1 MSKLVMDHKDAYICY
16 NSNDLD
22 WVERLAEQLESETID
37 GTKTSRTLNVFFDR
51 WDMEPGDSLIDKM
64 NEGMSKARHVVCVL
78 SPEFL
83 AADWPRFEWK
93 HIVASNPNNV
103 GGRII
108 PILYRHK
115 GLDGTARLNL
125 PAPFRDLKYIDF
137 RKTSEFRAGFAEL
150 VRKIRNM
157 PPERGRRLPPMAGN
171 SPAVVP
177 RPSQPEMAW
186 LPDSVA
192 EFIFSNLLTVGDMPT
207 QIWTA
212 KTPYR
217 QDSKKEIWEQVEDSQ
232 AFILR
237 SGKLYTFA
245 NLSNK
250 SEPLRKVIDCSTI
263 KAESRNDW
271 FLDPDRERW
280 LVALLNSSLTR
291 TLRQMRI
298 KTDGKGRFYFAP
310 SQGQNDR
317 IWKMPTGKGRTV
329 AKRIRTKGGDSEF
342 WVHHGARL
350 RFRLLGQKVFLLIA
364 PLYLFTEDGYTAI
377 GGKEA
382 GKLSHMWMG
391 KQQNADI
398 FRDVLFWAYILG
410 NGTQFAKVATGS
422 VPIQIDTVPAAAR
435 AQIGLAYDRVDF
447 RTLFNFKDSELE
459 DAANSVK
466 ELHDFDEEETDNEE
480 E

>member
-1 MSKLVMDHKDAYICY
+1 MEHKDAYICY
-16 NSNDLD
+16 NCNDID
-22 WVERLAEQLESETID
+22 WVKRLAEQLESETID
-37 GTKTSRTLNVFFDR
+37 GTKAARMLNVFFDR
-51 WDMEPGDSLIDKM
+51 WDMAPGDSLIDKM

-108 PILYRHK
+108 PILYRDK
-115 GLDGTARLNL
+115 GRDGTTRLNL

-137 RKTSEFRAGFAEL
+137 RKASDFKAGFADL

-157 PPERGRRLPPMAGN
+157 PPERGRRLPPLTGN
-171 SPAVVP
+171 TSAVVP
-177 RPSQPEMAW
+177 RPAQPEMSW
-186 LPDSVA
+186 LPDSVP
-192 EFIFSNLLTVGDMPT
+192 EFIFSNLLAVSDLPT

-212 KTPYR
+212 NTPYR
-217 QDSKKEIWEQVEDSQ
+217 EDSKKEIWEKLHNSQ

-245 NLSNK
+245 RLSDE
-250 SEPLRKVIDCSTI
+250 SEPLRDAVDCNTI

-271 FLDPDRERW
+271 FLNPDRERW

-291 TLRQMRI
+291 TLRQKWI

-310 SQGQNDR
+310 AQGGSDR
-317 IWKMPTGKGRTV
+317 VWTMHKGKGRTV
-329 AKRIRTKGGDSEF
+329 AKRIRSKGTDSEF
-342 WVHHGARL
+342 WVHHGARI
-350 RFRLLGQKVFLLIA
+350 RFRLLGQKVFLVIV
-364 PLYLFTEDGYTAI
+364 PLYLFTVDGHTAI
-377 GGKEA
+377 VGKAA

-398 FRDVLFWAYILG
+398 FRDTLFWAYVLG
-410 NGTQFAKVATGS
+410 NGAKLGNIETGS
-422 VPIQIDTVPAAAR
+422 SPIQIETAPAAAR
-435 AQIGLAYDRVDF
+435 AQVGIAYDRVDI

-459 DAANSVK
+459 NAAENIKDLSDSSEEEV
-466 ELHDFDEEETDNEE
+466 DDEEE
-480 E
+480 

>member
-1 MSKLVMDHKDAYICY
+1 VEHKDAYICY
-16 NSNDLD
+16 NSHDID
-22 WVERLAEQLESETID
+22 WVKRLAEQLESETID
-37 GTKTSRTLNVFFDR
+37 GIKASRTLNVFFDR
-51 WDMEPGDSLIDKM
+51 WDMGPGDSLIDKM
-64 NEGMSKARHVVCVL
+64 NEGMSKARHVVCIL

-108 PILYRHK
+108 PILLRDK
-115 GLDGTARLNL
+115 GLDGVARLNL

-137 RKTSEFRAGFAEL
+137 RKASDFRVGFTEL

-171 SPAVVP
+171 HPAVVP
-177 RPSQPEMAW
+177 RPAQPEMSW
-186 LPDSVA
+186 LPDSLP
-192 EFIFSNLLTVGDMPT
+192 EFIFSNLLSVDHMPT

-217 QDSKKEIWEQVEDSQ
+217 DDSKMGIWEKVENSQ

-237 SGKLYTFA
+237 SGKLYTFT
-245 NLSNK
+245 NLSDEK
-250 SEPLRKVIDCSTI
+250 EPLREVVDCSSI
-263 KAESRNDW
+263 KPESRNDW

-291 TLRQMRI
+291 SLRQKRI

-310 SQGQNDR
+310 SQGVNDR
-317 IWKMPTGKGRTV
+317 VWQMPTGKGRTV
-329 AKRIRTKGGDSEF
+329 AKRIRPKGGDSEF

-350 RFRLLGQKVFLLIA
+350 RFRILGQKVFLLIV
-364 PLYLFTEDGYTAI
+364 PLYLFTEDGNTTI
-377 GGKEA
+377 GGKAA

-398 FRDVLFWAYILG
+398 FRDVLFWTYVLG
-410 NGTQFAKVATGS
+410 NGKQVAKVETGS
-422 VPIQIDTVPAAAR
+422 VPIQIEAVPAAAR
-435 AQIGLAYDRVDF
+435 MQIGVAYDRVDF
-447 RTLFNFKDSELE
+447 RTLFNFKESELE
-459 DAANSVK
+459 DAANNAK
-466 ELHDFDEEETDNEE
+466 ESNDFDEEDDDHEET
-480 E
+480 